1 MEVRG
6 NERADCLASK
16 AVVVNGN
23 VKTMDR
29 GYYILNA
36 ISIPD
41 NVVSSLHI
49 LLIAC
54 ELELGVVRGVVRNE
68 RQIGNNQ
75 LIHKHRTGTLNHHIL
90 MDGDTE
96 RLWTCSTCFKNNPMI
111 NIHV

>member
-41 NVVSSLHI
+41 NVGELVTYFADSLR
-49 LLIAC
+49 A
-54 ELELGVVRGVVRNE
+54 
-68 RQIGNNQ
+68 
-75 LIHKHRTGTLNHHIL
+75 RTGCGT
-90 MDGDTE
+90 G
-96 RLWTCSTCFKNNPMI
+96 CC
-111 NIHV
+111 